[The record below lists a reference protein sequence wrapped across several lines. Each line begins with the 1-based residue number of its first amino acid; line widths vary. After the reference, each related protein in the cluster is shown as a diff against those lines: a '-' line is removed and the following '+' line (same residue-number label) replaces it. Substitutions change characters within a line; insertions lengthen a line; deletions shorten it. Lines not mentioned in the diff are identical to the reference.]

1 MKGIGEDNEKA
12 RNAGEA
18 GAKPESNRPFWGPVA
33 GQPLRGRTFWQF
45 VSASGRD
52 DPLVDFASGLVCFLQ
67 RLASASSF

>member
-1 MKGIGEDNEKA
+1 MKGIGEDNGKA

-18 GAKPESNRPFWGPVA
+18 GAKPESKRPFWGPAA

-45 VSASGRD
+45 ASASGRD
-52 DPLVDFASGLVCFLQ
+52 DRLVDFASGLVCFLQ